1 MCRCGCGCG
10 CGCGCVWG
18 YGCGAGMKV
27 YFVLLPISA
36 IVRPLLRK
44 GMAHTHTHTH
54 TYIHA
59 YTHMHTHTYI
69 HAYTHTHTP
78 SQHFVA
84 TARFPLQVRDFPPTL
99 YGCQLCAC
107 SSLKAAAARGELS
120 VAACAVNMVQICRS
134 PCLRV

>member
-1 MCRCGCGCG
+1 
-10 CGCGCVWG
+10 
-18 YGCGAGMKV
+18 MKV

-44 GMAHTHTHTH
+44 GMAHTHT
-54 TYIHA
+54 
-59 YTHMHTHTYI
+59 HTHTYI